1 MGQYYTLINIS
12 KRQLLPTFTFE
23 GNQIV
28 FDQFTTGA
36 KMVEQ
41 LYDLG
46 NKPFLAMGLT
56 ELNSAG
62 SANPIAPIGNWSG
75 DRIVLIGDY
84 CDDLPPFLTVAE
96 CNELQAAGSKNLS
109 SFANKHYSPLAK
121 RDFLKDNVGQEF
133 DRLFPRDSET
143 YHLVLN
149 LDKKEFLDPRKFHES
164 TTFVNE
170 FALKADGIMQS
181 LYALIFYSTGS
192 GGGDVQEFK
201 QGRWA
206 GNHITIREKE
216 RVSDLESWDDISEH
230 MAETLND
237 VMERE

>member
-96 CNELQAAGSKNLS
+96 
-109 SFANKHYSPLAK
+109 Y
-121 RDFLKDNVGQEF
+121 FLKDNVGQEF